1 MSNKPNNYTPN
12 DEIIIPSKKGGGLPT
27 LLLPGKVVPQSW
39 MSSADKQYIETQP
52 GIQYVIKFLE
62 QFIPARRNQPPLK
75 PAKSPGERY
84 LAFKSGTGSGK
95 STTLPPYLYN
105 TFFDGLHKN
114 IGMTEPR
121 VFNCIDIVDSI
132 AKYNT
137 NLKIGDNL
145 GYSTGNFKKKPTKG
159 IVVETVGVLLQQ
171 LKSLEDEDFMKKYFI
186 IIIDE
191 VHARLVENDLAMYY
205 LKKLIER
212 QYQSPDCPFVVL
224 TSGTFDEKIFMNY
237 FDMPKE
243 HYIEVIGSTFPIE
256 EHWPKEP
263 IKDLLTAL
271 NETIKEIH
279 TSPDGKKDIAEGK
292 TGFDMDILIIA
303 DSTPMLDRISF
314 EVHKLN
320 LDPDIA
326 AVGYIIPIP
335 INSERF
341 AAGGKQYQALMSNAS
356 SIKGH
361 LMDEKSANIKVGG
374 YGLKSASI
382 FADGFQVDIDYD
394 GRLNDANTTEGGHV
408 HGGGQ
413 MMTPTELLEAINWR
427 PETITFSRRVIIAT
441 NLIETGVTP
450 EIKYCIDTG
459 LMISTEFNP
468 LYNATILGIGA
479 PVTKGMAI
487 QRRGRAGRQ
496 SPGVWYPLYTK
507 ELFDK
512 LITDQFP
519 DIITQEVTENI
530 LGAIIQE
537 TGAQV
542 DKYDKTL
549 SFVNKTGF
557 SVSALDIMGYPAVDS
572 LEYCI
577 EKLFVLGFIT
587 VVNSEKNK
595 STVIP
600 TRLGMTANKFR
611 KVKLESVKMILAGF
625 YHKANILDLIT
636 IAIFLEAK
644 KWDSFSKNK
653 LKSYKTRNIL
663 GLSAME
669 SDMYA
674 KMFWADEFIEML
686 WIWYDFMEALDS
698 INPSLRS
705 SKIGIGYARKWC
717 VDNELLYD
725 GLLSIIQA
733 RDELIDLMINIGIN
747 PYYNGLNLK
756 RGTYN
761 LKTIINRDISL
772 GMKEICKIKSCI
784 YEGYK
789 LNTATYDKVKNVY
802 ITDWKRTPV
811 ESIDSKLIKTTPV
824 PPEQQDIRQ
833 DRPLHIVMSSLMVT
847 PSRINKN
854 IYTLGCNGPI
864 GVLDGFV
871 DVDDGILYQW

>member
-1 MSNKPNNYTPN
+1 MDQYNPIN
-12 DEIIIPSKKGGGLPT
+12 EIKSGGGLPT

-39 MSSADKQYIETQP
+39 MSSSDKQYIQSQP

-62 QFIPARRNQPPLK
+62 QFIPARRGELPLK
-75 PAKSPGERY
+75 PAKKPGERY

-105 TFFDGLHKN
+105 SFFESLHKN

-132 AKYNT
+132 AKYNS
-137 NLKIGDNL
+137 NLKIGENL

-171 LKSLEDEDFMKKYFI
+171 LKTLTDEEFMKKYFI

-191 VHARLVENDLAMYY
+191 VHARSVENDLAMYY

-212 QYQSPDCPFVVL
+212 QYESPDCPFIVL
-224 TSGTFDEKIFMNY
+224 TSGTFDEKLFMNY
-237 FDMPKE
+237 FDMPKD
-243 HYIEVIGSTFPIE
+243 HYIEVVGSTFPIE
-256 EHWPKEP
+256 EHWPTEP
-263 IKDLLTAL
+263 IKDIITAI
-271 NETIKEIH
+271 NSTIKEIH
-279 TSPDGKKDIAEGK
+279 TSPSGVQDIKEGK

-303 DSTPMLDRISF
+303 DSTPMLDRISY

-326 AVGYIIPIP
+326 SVGYLIPIP

-341 AAGGKQYQALMSNAS
+341 AAGGKQYQALMSNAAS
-356 SIKGH
+356 LKGH
-361 LMDEKSANIKVGG
+361 LMTEQSANIKVGG
-374 YGLKSASI
+374 YGLKSSTVI
-382 FADGFQVDIDYD
+382 VDGVQLNVDYSDD
-394 GRLNDANTTEGGHV
+394 NQLANNNNYIIVAGDKKS
-408 HGGGQ
+408 GGQ
-413 MMTPTELLEAINWR
+413 KMTPTELLEAINWKS
-427 PETITFSRRVIIAT
+427 ETITFSRRVIIAT

-507 ELFDK
+507 ELFAR
-512 LITDQFP
+512 LIIDQFP
-519 DIITQEVTENI
+519 DIITQDVSNNI

-537 TGAQV
+537 TGSSI

-549 SFVNKTGF
+549 LITNNNGF

-577 EKLFVLGFIT
+577 EKLFVLGYIT
-587 VVNSEKNK
+587 LLRSEQNKNII
-595 STVIP
+595 IP
-600 TRLGMTANKFR
+600 TRMGIIANKFR
-611 KVKLESVKMILAGF
+611 KIKLESIRMILAG
-625 YHKANILDLIT
+625 YYYKANILDLIT
-636 IAIFLEAK
+636 IAIFLEQK
-644 KWDSFSKNK
+644 KWDSFSKQK
-653 LKSYKTRNIL
+653 IRSFRPRNVL
-663 GLSAME
+663 GLSNME
-669 SDMYA
+669 SDMYS

-686 WIWYDFMEALDS
+686 WIWYDFMEALDC
-698 INPSLRS
+698 INPAIRNK
-705 SKIGIGYARKWC
+705 KIGIGYAKKWC
-717 VDNELLYD
+717 IDNDLNYE

-747 PYYNGLNLK
+747 PYYNGMNLK

-761 LKTIINRDISL
+761 LKSIINKDLSL

-789 LNTATYDKVKNVY
+789 LNTATYDKIKNVY
-802 ITDWKRTPV
+802 VSDWKRTPI
-811 ESIDSKLIKTTPV
+811 ESIESRLIKTTPV
-824 PPEQQDIRQ
+824 PPEQADIRQ
-833 DRPLHIVMSSLMVT
+833 DRPFHIILSNLMIT
-847 PSRINKN
+847 PDRNNKN
-854 IYTLGCNGPI
+854 IYSLGCNGPI
-864 GVLDGFV
+864 SVLDGFV
-871 DVDDGILYQW
+871 DIDDGILYQW